1 MTANVS
7 DLDQSLDLLKAESAN
22 VRVQVKI
29 SAKVERRFYAGVYVW
44 WREASQIA
52 GYLEASFARNG
63 IDFIPKQNR
72 ISWRP
77 LLKLVTDQ
85 AITVNDL
92 SLWSKALNAVHADV
106 LRDPAHYAADPIG
119 QIDFFVEQ
127 RGGKTGLAGYH
138 SKDEEEFDDLPAVK
152 AQMLF
157 ELDDDEFEPAFLSEA
172 EAFFSN
178 VSGTGLL
185 NAPPV
190 HLTNQSFGMVLVRK
204 STSGVEVLSTSN
216 ASQLVREMLI
226 SSYRSDL
233 RALPA
238 TMRAVIEPLHVLNIP
253 RVIAR
258 SFDKFAEYVSVQE
271 QPGKSKSARAANRRL
286 TYRPLTGD
294 FLLSVANVTSSV
306 VIVARPKAPIIDR
319 AAGDLF
325 LPAYVRRSIEV
336 RLLHQRMFNMF
347 VPSAA
352 DAFISI
358 PGGGLTDCFVSL
370 WPKSAVIDLVKRS
383 GISETQA
390 RARISNL
397 RHPAIAFVPYVED
410 GRDHWQAAPKQE
422 VFVATWQA
430 VVSLDWLR
438 DATRAFFDE
447 WIAEY
452 GAKAKRE
459 MNMTMHVIFD
469 TTGLLIS
476 HEFGDDAGWGTTKQV
491 AIDPSVASG
500 TVDMTVRSI
509 DFAFVLRQIADL
521 EVTGPVQMEAD
532 HDALRMTFETGA
544 LSYSVWIP
552 SCNQKGVRSGK
563 RFEPYHPLTT
573 ELTPDPF
580 DDEADWEVAEE

>member
-1 MTANVS
+1 MTANES

-44 WREASQIA
+44 WRQASQIA

-85 AITVNDL
+85 LITVNDL
-92 SLWSKALNAVHADV
+92 SLWSKALDTVHADV

-119 QIDFFVEQ
+119 QIDFFIEQ

-138 SKDEEEFDDLPAVK
+138 SKDEDQFDDQPAVK

-172 EAFFSN
+172 EAYFSN

-204 STSGVEVLSTSN
+204 SRSGVEVLSTSN

-238 TMRAVIEPLHVLNIP
+238 TMRAVIELLHVLNVP
-253 RVIAR
+253 RVIAK

-271 QPGKSKSARAANRRL
+271 RAGKGKSARPSNRRL

-294 FLLSVANVTSSV
+294 FLLSLANVDSSV
-306 VIVARPKAPIIDR
+306 VIVARPKTSVIDR

-347 VPSAA
+347 APSGSEQ
-352 DAFISI
+352 FISA
-358 PGGGLTDCFVSL
+358 PGNGLTDCFVSL
-370 WPKSAVIDLVKRS
+370 RPKAAIIDLIKAS

-390 RARISNL
+390 HARISNL
-397 RHPAIAFVPYVED
+397 RHPAIAFVPYIED
-410 GRDHWQAAPKQE
+410 GKDHWQAAPKGKA
-422 VFVATWQA
+422 FAPTWQA
-430 VVSLDWLR
+430 TVSLDWLR
-438 DATRAFFDE
+438 DATRTFFDE

-459 MNMTMHVIFD
+459 MNLTMRVVFD
-469 TTGLLIS
+469 ATGLLIS
-476 HEFGDDAGWGTTKQV
+476 HEFGDSAGWGSTK
-491 AIDPSVASG
+491 AIAMSPKPAKG
-500 TVDMTVRSI
+500 AADMTVRST
-509 DFAFVLRQIADL
+509 DFAFVLRQIGDL
-521 EVTGPVQMEAD
+521 EVTGPLHMEAD
-532 HDALRMTFETGA
+532 HDALRLTFETGA
-544 LSYSVWIP
+544 MSYSVWIP

-563 RFEPYHPLTT
+563 KFEPYHPVTIELTT
-573 ELTPDPF
+573 DPF
-580 DDEADWEVAEE
+580 DHHSGWEVDEE